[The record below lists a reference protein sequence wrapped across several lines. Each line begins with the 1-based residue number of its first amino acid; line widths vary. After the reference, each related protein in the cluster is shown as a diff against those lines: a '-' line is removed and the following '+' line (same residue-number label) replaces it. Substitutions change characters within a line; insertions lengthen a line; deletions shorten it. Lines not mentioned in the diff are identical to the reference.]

1 MRTERDSEAPAIQL
15 RDLTKVYQ
23 DPQDGTEVTALDRI
37 NLTIKPGEFISL
49 IGPSGCGKT
58 TLLKIVDG
66 LIPFEGGEAL
76 VDGKAVTGPGR
87 ERAVVFQSFAL
98 LPWRTVEDNIAF
110 GLELRGIPRKDAQPT
125 IDEFVAMVGLKGFEK
140 RYPGQLSGGMQQRVG
155 LARALAVNP
164 RILLMD
170 EPFGALDA
178 QTRNL
183 LQADLE
189 RIWEADHKT
198 VIFVTHAMDEAV
210 FLSDR
215 VVILSPR
222 PGRLHEIVDVD
233 LPRPRGD
240 EIRKHPRFVELTSY
254 IWDALRG
261 MIVREPEDVR

>member
-1 MRTERDSEAPAIQL
+1 MLAETPAIAL
-15 RDLTKVYQ
+15 RGLVKVYP
-23 DPQDGTEVTALDRI
+23 DHEGGAAVTALDRI
-37 NLTIKPGEFISL
+37 NITVRSGEFVSL

-66 LIPFEGGEAL
+66 LIPHDEGEVI
-76 VDGKAVTGPGR
+76 VDGKAVEGPGH

-98 LPWRTVEDNIAF
+98 LPWRTVEDNIRF
-110 GLELRGIPRKDAQPT
+110 GLELRGIGKEAARETVQHYVD
-125 IDEFVAMVGLKGFEK
+125 MVGLKGFER
-140 RYPGQLSGGMQQRVG
+140 RYPSQLSGGMQQRVG

-222 PGRLHEIVDVD
+222 PGRVHEIVDID

-240 EIRKHPRFVELTSY
+240 EIRRHPRFVELTGY
-254 IWDALRG
+254 IWEALRG
-261 MIVREPEDVR
+261 MIVREPVELR